1 MDVPNSLEGVALNT
15 LRKRLTE
22 IFPAQIK
29 ECLDKLSDEQIWWK
43 PNDQSNSVG
52 NLILHLSGSIRH
64 YLCHAI
70 GGFEYDRDRPAEF
83 GETGPIPKDALLST
97 FDETIRQVGAT
108 FDSFNPSRLL
118 EPGTQPSYYPTIF
131 DQIYGVSVHL
141 AIHAGQIIYVTK
153 MLQAGAINE
162 LWIRV
167 HKLD

>member
-1 MDVPNSLEGVALNT
+1 MDGTSGLDGVALET

-29 ECLDKLSDEQIWWK
+29 ECVDKLSDEQIWWK
-43 PNDQSNSVG
+43 PNDQGNSVG

-70 GGFEYDRDRPAEF
+70 GGFEYERDRPAEF
-83 GETGPIPKDALLST
+83 AEMGPIPKDALLST

-108 FDSFNPSRLL
+108 LDSFNLSRFL